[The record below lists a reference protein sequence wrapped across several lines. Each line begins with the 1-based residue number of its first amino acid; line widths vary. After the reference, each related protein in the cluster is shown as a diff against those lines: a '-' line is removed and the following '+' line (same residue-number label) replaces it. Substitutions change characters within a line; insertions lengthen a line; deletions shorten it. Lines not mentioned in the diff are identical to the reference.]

1 MLRFLPKCDF
11 ANDNVDFWLEGR
23 SDGLADKWSEQ
34 LANENGCWGTIYVAG
49 WICGNELMLRGST
62 HSKANTGVQQPL
74 EFRRFRLSTM
84 TVVDSFGT
92 GQSHS

>member
-49 WICGNELMLRGST
+49 WICGNESMVRRST
-62 HSKANTGVQQPL
+62 EPSVDTDGVHQPV
-74 EFRRFRLSTM
+74 EFRLRLAKM
-84 TVVDSFGT
+84 AVVET